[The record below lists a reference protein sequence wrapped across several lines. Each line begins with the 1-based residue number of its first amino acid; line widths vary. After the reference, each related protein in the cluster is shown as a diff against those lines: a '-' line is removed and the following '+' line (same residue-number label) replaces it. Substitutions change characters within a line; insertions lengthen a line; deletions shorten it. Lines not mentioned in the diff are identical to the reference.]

1 MQNLLRIVV
10 AALIVLGIV
19 AYMTTYSVRFTEVA
33 VVTTFG
39 GADAESVRTEP
50 GLGFKWPY
58 PIQTVTKYDTRARFL
73 DTRADQVATA
83 DDRQVVVTAFLTYRV
98 KDPLKFLQSFGT
110 AGGRASE
117 QFAQADNA
125 LRLKLRSAL
134 GQVSKYRLSDLLS
147 ASAAGSKLPELE
159 SQIMQQLGD
168 AASSGIEPL
177 VVGISGIELPE
188 ATTKAVFDRMKATRQ
203 RIASEAVTRGQA
215 ARESTRADADAAA
228 KKILDFAE
236 RRAAVI
242 RSQGEAE
249 AAQYYAQQKADPD
262 LAVFLQQLDFL
273 RNAYSKKKIT
283 LVIPVTTPGFGL
295 MQPIPPTVMPQLT
308 LPGGET
314 TGGKGAK

>member
-58 PIQTVTKYDTRARFL
+58 PIQTVTKYDTRCGSGHGPIRWPL
-73 DTRADQVATA
+73 S